1 MKALITKTS
10 EGEYE
15 VTKEVNSIEDILK
28 INSKVVLEKID
39 DEFVTLFGKRYK
51 GFDIRIEIYDSWR
64 E

>member
-1 MKALITKTS
+1 MKAFIEKAS
-10 EGEYE
+10 DWEYE
-15 VTKEVNSIEDILK
+15 GTKEVNSIEDILK
-28 INSKVVLEKID
+28 ISPRVVLEKID